1 MYTLTRYS
9 AVALFG
15 LWSFASIV
23 AAEDWPTWRHDAGRT
38 NISAEK
44 IPAPLRLQWKRQLP
58 PVKPAFRKSRLQFDQ
73 GYEPIVLGD
82 KMFVAVPHIDAVVA
96 YAVETGKE
104 KWRFYTA
111 GPVRLAPVA
120 WRDKL
125 YFGSD
130 DGHLYCL
137 NASDGALQWKFR
149 AAPSARKLLGN
160 GRLISV
166 WPVRGGPVLADET
179 VYFAAGVWPL
189 EGVFV
194 YALDARSGQ
203 VEWVNDRCGTL
214 YGKQPHA
221 GAEALGGLSPQGY
234 LLVNGDKLLVPCGA
248 ARPATFDRH
257 SGKLLDFTLPNEGTV
272 PGGWFMRMDPKLAR
286 DIRRGKIEFDSV
298 VNRDLHEGGLRT
310 GKGVAGARTQVT
322 LGDTL
327 LNYADGVKGVDGD
340 IHSVVVANG
349 RLFVTTLDGM
359 IYCFGDT
366 EVSPTF
372 HPAQSAPT
380 PDVDKA
386 LASTIGHLRSLT
398 RVRDGYALVLGTR
411 DGRLAE
417 QLAAE
422 TDFHVIALAPAESD
436 ADAIRRRILEP
447 SAPAGQLS
455 IVAGKLG
462 EVAFPRYLADLIVAE
477 DWSATRLN
485 TGADY
490 LLTLYARLKPYG
502 GVACLA
508 VEPTR
513 DEEVREWL
521 RAAGHSEARVE
532 RRGDLLLVRRSGA
545 LPGAVDYT
553 NDWSAPDARVRAPLG
568 ILWFDDSIARFKRAP
583 QPTIVGGVMISQD
596 KDWQGEADKMGPVN
610 HLHRDGTGRFRLLNA
625 SFMDVYTGR
634 VMSRDE
640 AESRL
645 ERVPKTPGVDFR
657 PPYQFRPPYVE
668 KHFQELESRGE
679 KPKLYPF
686 RRETNKGQMMNP
698 LTGVVEP
705 RCYVK
710 SYGCDGGVDYGHLIT
725 MRSATPAFYDK
736 RIESGTINI
745 AGPRSGCTNS
755 VIPANGVLNMP
766 YFYEGCTCSYPLPT
780 GAALISMPQTF
791 EQWTA
796 WGQGT
801 AKPIMRIGI
810 NLGAPGDR
818 MTHGGTL
825 FLDYPSV
832 GGPSPNVKVT
842 TQPASPDYFYRHS
855 LFIQAGK
862 GWPWVC
868 ASGVQGVNSL
878 RLTELKPGTFTVRLY
893 FVEPQHTAAGARVF
907 DVALQGKPVL
917 TNFDVFNA
925 AQGRMKCLVKEFTDV
940 QLDGDCTLTF
950 TAHQGKSLLSG
961 IELVSTGLPLDP
973 LPENGWGAPK

>member
-1 MYTLTRYS
+1 MHRLTRYS
-9 AVALFG
+9 AVTLLG
-15 LWSFASIV
+15 LLSFASIA

-44 IPAPLRLQWKRQLP
+44 IPDPLRLQWKWELP
-58 PVKPAFRKSRLQFDQ
+58 PVKPAFRKTRLQFDQ

-82 KMFVAVPHIDAVVA
+82 TMYVAVPHVDAVVA
-96 YAVETGKE
+96 YAIETGKE

-137 NASDGALQWKFR
+137 NASDGDLHWKFR
-149 AAPSARKLLGN
+149 AVPSTRKILGN

-203 VEWVNDRCGTL
+203 VDWVNDRCGTL

-221 GAEALGGLSPQGY
+221 GAEALGGLTPQGY
-234 LLVNGDKLLVPCGA
+234 LLVNGDQLLVPCGA
-248 ARPATFDRH
+248 ARPATFDRR
-257 SGKLLDFTLPNEGTV
+257 SGELLEFTLPSEGTV
-272 PGGWFMRMDPKLAR
+272 PGGWFMRMDPKVAR

-298 VNRDLHEGGLRT
+298 VNRDLHEGGPRT
-310 GKGVAGARTQVT
+310 GKGVAGSRTQVT
-322 LGDTL
+322 LGGAL
-327 LNYADGVKGVDGD
+327 LKYADGVKGVDGD
-340 IHSVVVANG
+340 IHSVVAANG
-349 RLFVTTLDGM
+349 RLFVTTREGA

-372 HPAQSAPT
+372 HAAQPASK

-386 LASTIGHLRSLT
+386 LASTIAHLRTLT
-398 RVRDGYALVLGTR
+398 PVRDGYALVLGTR

-417 QLAAE
+417 QLTAK
-422 TDFHVIALAPAESD
+422 TKFHVIALAPDESD
-436 ADAIRRRILEP
+436 ANLIRRRVLEP
-447 SAPAGQLS
+447 AAPAGRLS
-455 IVAGKLG
+455 IMAGQLE
-462 EVAFPRYLADLIVAE
+462 EVAFPQYLADLIVAE
-477 DWSATRLN
+477 DWSATQLN

-490 LLTLYARLKPYG
+490 LLTLYERLKPYG
-502 GVACLA
+502 GVACLS

-513 DEEVREWL
+513 DEKIRAWL
-521 RAAGHSEARVE
+521 REAGHSEARVE
-532 RRGDLLLVRRSGA
+532 RSGDFLLVRRAGA

-553 NDWSAPDARVRAPLG
+553 NNWSAPDARVRAPLG
-568 ILWFDDSIARFKRAP
+568 ILWFDDSVARFKRAP

-596 KDWQGEADKMGPVN
+596 KDWQGNVKKMGSVN

-625 SFMDVYTGR
+625 SFTDVYTGR
-634 VMSRDE
+634 VLSRDE

-645 ERVPKTPGVDFR
+645 GRVPKTPGADFR
-657 PPYQFRPPYVE
+657 PPYQIRPPYVE

-679 KPKLYPF
+679 KPKAYPF
-686 RRETNKGQMMNP
+686 LRQTEKGQMTNP
-698 LTGVVEP
+698 LTGLVEP

-780 GAALISMPQTF
+780 GAALVSMPQTF

-796 WGQGT
+796 WGRGT
-801 AKPIMRIGI
+801 ANPIVRIGV

-825 FLDYPSV
+825 FLDHPSV
-832 GGPSPNVKVT
+832 GGPSPEITLQTKPET
-842 TQPASPDYFYRHS
+842 PDYFYHHS
-855 LFIQAGK
+855 LFIQGGK
-862 GWPWVC
+862 GWPWLC
-868 ASGVQGVNSL
+868 ASGAEGIESL
-878 RLTELKPGTFTVRLY
+878 RLKDLKPGTFTVRLY
-893 FVEPQHTAAGARVF
+893 FVEPQHTTAGARVF
-907 DVALQGKPVL
+907 DVALQGEPVL
-917 TNFDVFNA
+917 TNFDIFVA

-950 TAHQGKSLLSG
+950 TTYKGESLLSG
-961 IELVSTGLPLDP
+961 IELVSTDLPLDP
-973 LPENGWGAPK
+973 LPENGPSTPK

>member
-1 MYTLTRYS
+1 MRYS
-9 AVALFG
+9 AVTLLG
-15 LWSFASIV
+15 LLSFAST
-23 AAEDWPTWRHDAGRT
+23 AGAEDWPTWRHDSGRT

-58 PVKPAFRKSRLQFDQ
+58 PVTPAFRKSRLQFDQ

-82 KMFVAVPHIDAVVA
+82 TMFVALPHIDAVVA

-149 AAPSARKLLGN
+149 AVPSARKILGN

-166 WPVRGGPVLADET
+166 WPIRGGPVLADET

-194 YALDARSGQ
+194 YALDAQSGQ
-203 VEWVNDRCGTL
+203 VQWVNDRCGTL
-214 YGKQPHA
+214 YGKQPHV

-234 LLVNGDKLLVPCGA
+234 LLVNGDELLVPCGA

-257 SGKLLDFTLPNEGTV
+257 SGELLDFTLPSEGTV

-310 GKGVAGARTQVT
+310 GKGVAGSRTQVT
-322 LGDTL
+322 LGGTL
-327 LNYADGVKGVDGD
+327 LKYADGVKGVDGD
-340 IHSVVVANG
+340 LHSVVAANG
-349 RLFVTTLDGM
+349 RLFVTTRDGT
-359 IYCFGDT
+359 IYCLGDT
-366 EVSPTF
+366 EVSPTI
-372 HPAQSAPT
+372 HPAQPARK

-386 LASTIGHLRSLT
+386 LASTIDYLHTLT
-398 RVRDGYALVLGTR
+398 SVRDGYALVLGTR

-422 TDFHVIALAPAESD
+422 TKFHVIALARDESD
-436 ADAIRRRILEP
+436 ANSIRRRILEP
-447 SAPAGQLS
+447 AAPPGRLS
-455 IVAGKLG
+455 IVAGQLE
-462 EVAFPRYLADLIVAE
+462 EVAFPQYLADLIVAE
-477 DWSATRLN
+477 DWGATRLN
-485 TGADY
+485 TSANY
-490 LLTLYARLKPYG
+490 LLTLYERLKPYG

-513 DEEVREWL
+513 DEEIREWL
-521 RAAGHSEARVE
+521 REAGHSEARVE
-532 RRGDLLLVRRSGA
+532 RRGDLLLVRRAGA
-545 LPGAVDYT
+545 LPGSVDYT

-596 KDWQGEADKMGPVN
+596 KDWQGKVDKMGPVN
-610 HLHRDGTGRFRLLNA
+610 HLHRDGTGRFRLLSA
-625 SFMDVYTGR
+625 SFMNVYTGR
-634 VMSRDE
+634 VMSRDQ

-645 ERVPKTPGVDFR
+645 DQAPKSPGADFR

-668 KHFQELESRGE
+668 EHLQELESRGE
-679 KPKLYPF
+679 KPKSYPF
-686 RRETNKGQMMNP
+686 QRQADKGQMTNP
-698 LTGVVEP
+698 LTGLVEP

-780 GAALISMPQTF
+780 GAALVSMPQTF

-796 WGQGT
+796 WGKGT
-801 AKPIMRIGI
+801 AKPIVRIGV

-832 GGPSPNVKVT
+832 GGPSPKIKVT
-842 TQPASPDYFYRHS
+842 TQPTTADYFYHHS
-855 LFIQAGK
+855 LFIQAGN

-868 ASGVQGVNSL
+868 ASGVQGIKSL
-878 RLTELKPGTFTVRLY
+878 RLTELKSGTFTVRLY
-893 FVEPQHTAAGARVF
+893 FVEPQHTAAESRVF

-917 TNFDVFNA
+917 TNFDIFVA

-950 TAHQGKSLLSG
+950 TTHHGQTLLSG

-973 LPENGWGAPK
+973 LPKNGPRTPK

>member
-1 MYTLTRYS
+1 MHRLTRYS
-9 AVALFG
+9 AVTLLG
-15 LWSFASIV
+15 LLSCASIA

-38 NISAEK
+38 NVSAEK
-44 IPAPLRLQWKRQLP
+44 ITDPLRLQWKRQLP
-58 PVKPAFRKSRLQFDQ
+58 PVTPAFRKSRLQFDQ

-82 KMFVAVPHIDAVVA
+82 TMYVALPHIDAVVA

-137 NASDGALQWKFR
+137 NAFDGELQWKFR
-149 AAPSARKLLGN
+149 AVPSTRKILGN

-221 GAEALGGLSPQGY
+221 GAEALGGLTPQGY
-234 LLVNGDKLLVPCGA
+234 LLVNGDQLLVPCGA
-248 ARPATFDRH
+248 GRPATFDRQ
-257 SGKLLDFTLPNEGTV
+257 SGELLDFTLPSEGAV
-272 PGGWFMRMDPKLAR
+272 PGGWFMRMDPKVAR

-298 VNRDLHEGGLRT
+298 VNRDLHEGGLRE
-310 GKGVAGARTQVT
+310 GKGVAGSRTQVT
-322 LGDTL
+322 LAGTL
-327 LNYADGVKGVDGD
+327 LKYADGVKGVDGD
-340 IHSVVVANG
+340 IHSVVAANS
-349 RLFVTTLDGM
+349 RLFVTTHEGT
-359 IYCFGDT
+359 IYCFGDI
-366 EVSPTF
+366 EVSPIF
-372 HPAQSAPT
+372 HPAQSAPK
-380 PDVDKA
+380 PGVDKA
-386 LASTIGHLRSLT
+386 LASTIAHLRTLT
-398 RVRDGYALVLGTR
+398 PVRDGYALVLGTR
-411 DGRLAE
+411 DGRFAE

-422 TDFHVIALAPAESD
+422 TNFQVIALAPVESD
-436 ADAIRRRILEP
+436 AEAIRRRILNP
-447 SAPAGQLS
+447 AAPAGRLS
-455 IVAGKLG
+455 IASGQLE
-462 EVAFPRYLADLIVAE
+462 EVAFPQYLADLIVAE
-477 DWSATRLN
+477 DWGVTRLE
-485 TGADY
+485 TGADF
-490 LLTLYARLKPYG
+490 LLTLYERLKPYG
-502 GVACLA
+502 GVACLN
-508 VEPTR
+508 VEPPR
-513 DEEVREWL
+513 DEEIRAWL
-521 RAAGHSEARVE
+521 HEAGHSQAQVE
-532 RRGDLLLVRRSGA
+532 RRGDFLLVRRSGA

-553 NDWSAPDARVRAPLG
+553 NDWASPDARVRVPLG
-568 ILWFDDSIARFKRAP
+568 ILWFDDSVAHFKRAP

-596 KDWQGEADKMGPVN
+596 KDWQGKVERMGPVN

-634 VMSRDE
+634 VMARDE

-645 ERVPKTPGVDFR
+645 ERVPKTRGADFR

-686 RRETNKGQMMNP
+686 RREADKGQMTNP
-698 LTGVVEP
+698 LTGLVEP

-710 SYGCDGGVDYGHLIT
+710 SYGCDGGVDYGQLIT

-801 AKPIMRIGI
+801 TKPIVRIGI

-832 GGPSPNVKVT
+832 GGPSPEIT
-842 TQPASPDYFYRHS
+842 LQTHPATPDYFYHHS
-855 LFIQAGK
+855 LFIQAGR

-868 ASGVQGVNSL
+868 ASGAQGIKSL
-878 RLTELKPGTFTVRLY
+878 RLTELKSGTFTVRLY
-893 FVEPQHTAAGARVF
+893 FVEPQHTASGARVF

-917 TNFDVFNA
+917 ADFDIFVA

-950 TAHQGKSLLSG
+950 TAHQGQSLLSG
-961 IELVSTGLPLDP
+961 IELVSMGLPLDA
-973 LPENGWGAPK
+973 LPENGPGTPK

>member
-1 MYTLTRYS
+1 MHS
-9 AVALFG
+9 HASNFAVSLFG
-15 LWSFASIV
+15 LLAFVSIA

-38 NISAEK
+38 NVSAEK
-44 IPAPLRLQWKRQLP
+44 IPAPLILQWKRQLP

-82 KMFVAVPHIDAVVA
+82 TMYVAVPHVDAVVA
-96 YAVETGKE
+96 YAAESGKE

-120 WRDKL
+120 WHDKL

-137 NASDGALQWKFR
+137 NAFDGALRWKFR
-149 AAPSARKLLGN
+149 AVPSARKILGN

-166 WPVRGGPVLADET
+166 WPVRGGPVLADGT

-203 VEWVNDRCGTL
+203 VKWVNDRCGTL
-214 YGKQPHA
+214 YGQQPHA

-234 LLVNGDKLLVPCGA
+234 LLVNGDELLVPCGA

-257 SGKLLDFTLPNEGTV
+257 TGKLIDFTLPSEGSV
-272 PGGWFMRMDPKLAR
+272 PGGWFMRLDPKLAR

-298 VNRDLHEGGLRT
+298 VNRDRHEGGLRT
-310 GKGVAGARTQVT
+310 GNGVAGSRRKVT
-322 LGDTL
+322 LGGTL
-327 LNYADGVKGVDGD
+327 LNYAAGMKGVDGE
-340 IHSVVVANG
+340 IHSVVAANR
-349 RLFVTTLDGM
+349 RLFVTTRNGT

-366 EVSPTF
+366 EVSPTVY
-372 HPAQSAPT
+372 PAQPAPR
-380 PDVDKA
+380 PNVDRT
-386 LASTIGHLRSLT
+386 LAATIAHLRTLT
-398 RVRDGYALVLGTR
+398 PIRNGYAIVPGTSS
-411 DGRLAE
+411 GRMAE

-422 TDFHVIALAPAESD
+422 TNLNVIALAPVESD
-436 ADAIRRRILEP
+436 ADAIRRRVFDP

-455 IVAGKLG
+455 IVAGRLE
-462 EVAFPRYLADLIVAE
+462 EVALPRYLADLIVAE
-477 DWSATRLN
+477 DWKATGLN
-485 TGADY
+485 SGVDY
-490 LLTLYARLKPYG
+490 LLTLYERLKPYG
-502 GVACLA
+502 GVACLSI
-508 VEPTR
+508 EPTR
-513 DEEVREWL
+513 DKQIREWL
-521 RAAGHSEARVE
+521 HAAGHSEARIE
-532 RRGDLLLVRRSGA
+532 RHGDLLLVRRAGA

-568 ILWFDDSIARFKRAP
+568 ILWFDDSQARFKRAP
-583 QPTIVGGVMISQD
+583 QPSIVGGVMISQD
-596 KDWQGEADKMGPVN
+596 KDWQEETDRMGSVN
-610 HLHRDGTGRFRLLNA
+610 LLHREGTGRFRLLDKT
-625 SFMDVYTGR
+625 FLDVYTGR

-645 ERVPKTPGVDFR
+645 ERVPKTPGSDFR
-657 PPYQFRPPYVE
+657 PPYQYRPPYVDE
-668 KHFQELESRGE
+668 HFRKLQARGE
-679 KPKLYPF
+679 KPKAYPF
-686 RRETNKGQMMNP
+686 LRQAEKGEMTNP
-698 LTGVVEP
+698 LTGLVEP

-801 AKPIMRIGI
+801 AKPIVRIGI

-818 MTHGGTL
+818 MTHSGTL
-825 FLDYPSV
+825 FLDHPSV
-832 GGPSPNVKVT
+832 GGPSPDIKVT
-842 TQPASPDYFYRHS
+842 TQPAIPGYFYHHS
-855 LFIQAGK
+855 LFIQGGR

-868 ASGVQGVNSL
+868 ASGAKGIESVH
-878 RLTELKPGTFTVRLY
+878 LTDLKSGTFTVRLF

-917 TNFDVFNA
+917 TNFDIFVA
-925 AQGRMKCLVKEFTDV
+925 AQGRMKCQVEEFTGV
-940 QLDGDCTLTF
+940 QIDGDCTLTF
-950 TAHQGKSLLSG
+950 TTHQGQSLLSG
-961 IELVSTGLPLDP
+961 IELVSTGLPLDM
-973 LPENGWGAPK
+973 LPENGPGSSK

>member
-1 MYTLTRYS
+1 MHRLTRYS
-9 AVALFG
+9 AVTLLG
-15 LWSFASIV
+15 LLSCASIA

-38 NISAEK
+38 NVSAEK
-44 IPAPLRLQWKRQLP
+44 ITDPLRLQWKRQLP
-58 PVKPAFRKSRLQFDQ
+58 PVTPAFRKSRLQFDQ

-82 KMFVAVPHIDAVVA
+82 TMYVALPHIDAVVA

-137 NASDGALQWKFR
+137 NAFDGELQWKFR
-149 AAPSARKLLGN
+149 AVPSTRKILGN

-221 GAEALGGLSPQGY
+221 GAEALGGLTPQGY
-234 LLVNGDKLLVPCGA
+234 LLVNGDQLLVPCGA
-248 ARPATFDRH
+248 GRPATFDRQ
-257 SGKLLDFTLPNEGTV
+257 SGELLDFTLPSEGAV
-272 PGGWFMRMDPKLAR
+272 PGGWFMRMDPKVAR

-298 VNRDLHEGGLRT
+298 VNRDLHEGGLRE
-310 GKGVAGARTQVT
+310 GKGVAGSRTQVT
-322 LGDTL
+322 LAGTL
-327 LNYADGVKGVDGD
+327 LKYADGVKGVDGD
-340 IHSVVVANG
+340 IHSVASANG
-349 RLFVTTLDGM
+349 RLFVTTHEGT
-359 IYCFGDT
+359 IYCFGDI
-366 EVSPTF
+366 EVSPIF
-372 HPAQSAPT
+372 HPARSAPK

-386 LASTIGHLRSLT
+386 LASTIAHLRTLT
-398 RVRDGYALVLGTR
+398 PVRDGYALVLGTR
-411 DGRLAE
+411 DGRFAE

-422 TDFHVIALAPAESD
+422 TNFQVIALAPVESD
-436 ADAIRRRILEP
+436 AEAIRRRILDP
-447 SAPAGQLS
+447 AAPAGRLS
-455 IVAGKLG
+455 IASGQLE
-462 EVAFPRYLADLIVAE
+462 EVAFPQYLADLIVAE
-477 DWSATRLN
+477 DWGVTRLE
-485 TGADY
+485 TGADF
-490 LLTLYARLKPYG
+490 LLTLYERLKPYG
-502 GVACLA
+502 GVACLN
-508 VEPTR
+508 VEPPR
-513 DEEVREWL
+513 DEEIRAWL
-521 RAAGHSEARVE
+521 REAGHSQAQVE
-532 RRGDLLLVRRSGA
+532 RRGDFLLVRRSGA

-568 ILWFDDSIARFKRAP
+568 ILWFDDSVAHFKRAP

-596 KDWQGEADKMGPVN
+596 KDWQGKVERMGPVN

-634 VMSRDE
+634 VMARDE

-645 ERVPKTPGVDFR
+645 ERVPKTRGADFR

-686 RRETNKGQMMNP
+686 RREADKGQMTNP
-698 LTGVVEP
+698 LTGLVEP

-710 SYGCDGGVDYGHLIT
+710 SYGCDGGVDYGQLIT

-801 AKPIMRIGI
+801 TKPIVRIGI

-832 GGPSPNVKVT
+832 GGPSPEIT
-842 TQPASPDYFYRHS
+842 LQTHPATPDYFYHHS
-855 LFIQAGK
+855 LFIQAGR

-868 ASGVQGVNSL
+868 ASGAQGIKSL
-878 RLTELKPGTFTVRLY
+878 RLTELKSGTFTVRLY
-893 FVEPQHTAAGARVF
+893 FVEPQHTASGARVF

-917 TNFDVFNA
+917 ADFDIFVA

-950 TAHQGKSLLSG
+950 TAHQGQSLLSG
-961 IELVSTGLPLDP
+961 IELVSMGLPLDA
-973 LPENGWGAPK
+973 LPENGPGTPK